1 MAFELGTKCWEE
13 LLLIQMEERN
23 DGEHIKDILKQIKT
37 VSFNNLFFLE
47 INIKFIKIIY
57 QNRDKVII

>member
-1 MAFELGTKCWEE
+1 MGTKCWEE

-37 VSFNNLFFLE
+37 VSCPDELAGSLVGDLDN
-47 INIKFIKIIY
+47 
-57 QNRDKVII
+57 